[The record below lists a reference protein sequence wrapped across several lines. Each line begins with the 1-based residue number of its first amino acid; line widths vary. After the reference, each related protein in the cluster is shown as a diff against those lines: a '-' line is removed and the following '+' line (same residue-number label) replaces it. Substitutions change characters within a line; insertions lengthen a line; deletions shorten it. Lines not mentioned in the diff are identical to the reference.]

1 MNEKKH
7 NQRPEKQGKIRFE
20 RSAGAVAYRRRGRT
34 VLVFF
39 LLDPYHKWAVPKGHI
54 DPGEKDEVAAVREL
68 GEEAG
73 MSGVIEGDLG
83 TIVLKFRR
91 KNVAIRKTVHYY
103 LVHVP
108 WNSRVTLQKRKDGK
122 GEHFYGYRWMPAK
135 RAEHVSDYENMR
147 PVIKK
152 ALDILATKYARGAKD
167 EPEMPD
173 APGGDLQMQ

>member
-1 MNEKKH
+1 MNLPQPNQKKEP
-7 NQRPEKQGKIRFE
+7 QTQGKIKFE

-54 DPGEKDEVAAVREL
+54 DPGELDEVAAVREL

-73 MSGVIEGDLG
+73 MHGTVEGDLG

-91 KNVAIRKTVHYY
+91 KNVAIRKTVHYF

-108 WNSRVTLQKRKDGK
+108 WNSRVTLQKRKDGQ

-135 RAEHVSDYENMR
+135 LAENVSDYENMR

-152 ALDILATKYARGAKD
+152 ALDILAVKYVRGKGEGEGLEVRD
-167 EPEMPD
+167 
-173 APGGDLQMQ
+173 